1 MIKAM
6 EEKKT
11 PKKLSYTEL
20 ENAAKQ
26 IAAQADAVFKENKQL
41 RAAVQNLSRQN
52 VYAELELM
60 FKVVEHKDVF
70 SEDFVKSIISQI
82 EKEMTIV
89 NNGQEEKE
97 DTQGDNNDDNNP
109 ENPLE
114 ETRETEK
121 TKEE

>member
-1 MIKAM
+1 M
-6 EEKKT
+6 EEKKA

-60 FKVVEHKDVF
+60 FKVIEHKDVF
-70 SEDFVKSIISQI
+70 SKEFVESIISQI

-89 NNGQEEKE
+89 NSGQEEEEEPESKE
-97 DTQGDNNDDNNP
+97 DSPEDNPDNPDNP
-109 ENPLE
+109 EN
-114 ETRETEK
+114 
-121 TKEE
+121 KEE